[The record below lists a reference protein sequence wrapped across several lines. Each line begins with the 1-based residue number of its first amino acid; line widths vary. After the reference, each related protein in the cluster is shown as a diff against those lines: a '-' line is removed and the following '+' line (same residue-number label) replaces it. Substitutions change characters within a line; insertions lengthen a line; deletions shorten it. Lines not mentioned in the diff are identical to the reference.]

1 MGERLPAP
9 ALIGSFESSGLHPFP
24 EHLLCRF
31 IFYYPTAAS
40 SPFIGSLFVPT
51 LFFFCFFN
59 PGSHKNFKTGQ
70 FLFFFCPP
78 GLRLFLLPG
87 KNISTRHSK
96 PAAVHA
102 FLGPSV
108 TPDPAHALSRNVNDS
123 PRAYWSFLP
132 TPSLHRVV
140 RHSTH
145 YPPTQRSSTHAHTS
159 RSVPAVDSLVSV
171 DCLSIQQR
179 FK

>member
-9 ALIGSFESSGLHPFP
+9 ALIGSFESSGLHPVSRTPSLPF
-24 EHLLCRF
+24 HLLLPDRRF
-31 IFYYPTAAS
+31 IS
-40 SPFIGSLFVPT
+40 IHIGSLRSDSLLLLLQSGITQKISKPDSS
-51 LFFFCFFN
+51 C
-59 PGSHKNFKTGQ
+59 
-70 FLFFFCPP
+70 FFCPP
-78 GLRLFLLPG
+78 GLRLFLLLG

-132 TPSLHRVV
+132 TPLLCIV
-140 RHSTH
+140 
-145 YPPTQRSSTHAHTS
+145 
-159 RSVPAVDSLVSV
+159 
-171 DCLSIQQR
+171 
-179 FK
+179 